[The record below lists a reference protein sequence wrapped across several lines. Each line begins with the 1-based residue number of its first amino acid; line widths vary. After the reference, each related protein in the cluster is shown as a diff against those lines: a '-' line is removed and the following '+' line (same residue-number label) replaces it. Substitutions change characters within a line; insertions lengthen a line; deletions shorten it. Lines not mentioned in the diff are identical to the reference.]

1 MAEFNA
7 IQNGMTY
14 EQVVQ
19 IVGGPGQKLSESGS
33 PGDEYYTVMYSWDG
47 EGSLGANAN
56 CMFQA
61 GKMVNKSQFG
71 LE

>member
-56 CMFQA
+56 CMFQ
-61 GKMVNKSQFG
+61 
-71 LE
+71 LERW